1 MKYLPLD
8 VKEQLINEPLTNQ
21 PEVKT
26 KRPSRFSAE
35 IVADLT
41 TRSKERRKQVI
52 GENEEYE
59 HYQHREVNR
68 GTPEG

>member
-8 VKEQLINEPLTNQ
+8 VKQQLINEPLTNQ

-35 IVADLT
+35 YVADLT
-41 TRSKERRKQVI
+41 TRAKNVKTGYNWRK
-52 GENEEYE
+52 
-59 HYQHREVNR
+59 
-68 GTPEG
+68 

>member
-8 VKEQLINEPLTNQ
+8 VKQQLINEPLTNQ

-41 TRSKERRKQVI
+41 TRRKER
-52 GENEEYE
+52 E
-59 HYQHREVNR
+59 HR
-68 GTPEG
+68 

>member
-8 VKEQLINEPLTNQ
+8 AKQQLINAPLTNQ

-41 TRSKERRKQVI
+41 TRSKTS
-52 GENEEYE
+52 EN
-59 HYQHREVNR
+59 R
-68 GTPEG
+68 

>member
-8 VKEQLINEPLTNQ
+8 VKQQLINEPLTNQ
-21 PEVKT
+21 PEQRT
-26 KRPSRFSAE
+26 W
-35 IVADLT
+35 
-41 TRSKERRKQVI
+41 KQVI

-59 HYQHREVNR
+59 HYQHLEVNR

>member
-8 VKEQLINEPLTNQ
+8 VKQQLINEPLTNQ

-41 TRSKERRKQVI
+41 TRSKKR
-52 GENEEYE
+52 EN
-59 HYQHREVNR
+59 R
-68 GTPEG
+68 